1 MPKDDPHLQFQNW
14 AQKYGP
20 IYSLML
26 GTKTMIVI
34 NSGHVVKELL
44 DKKSAITS
52 ARPDLYFG
60 QTLMSGGKRM
70 VMMVRI
76 KSHRLYV

>member
-1 MPKDDPHLQFQNW
+1 
-14 AQKYGP
+14 
-20 IYSLML
+20 ML
-26 GTKTMIVI
+26 GTKTMIVL
-34 NSGHVVKELL
+34 NSAEVVKELL

-70 VMMVRI
+70 VMMVCTSI
-76 KSHRLYV
+76 YHSPFLFGGYVGGGMGNGIAD